1 MRKITRAGAACRLM
15 MVVIGATLAT
25 SAIGLRPAEA
35 AKSYQVNG
43 KWYSVHGAS
52 GYDESGTASHHGPG
66 FHGRR
71 PANGETYDQW
81 GMTAAHKTLPLGSH
95 VYVTNQRTGKT
106 VKVRIND
113 RGPFVGGRIIDLSTH
128 VAGVLGINGLGQVR
142 VRTAMSGGDDQSE
155 RRKIA
160 SKAKQDDD
168 GDDTPKRKAK
178 ARVASNSDG
187 DDAPKRKAKVR
198 VASNS
203 DDEDAKPRKAAS
215 QKADSDKTE
224 ARAKDA
230 AKERRERYKHEVREY
245 GGMASLSGGDA
256 GKIGPGYSAGWK
268 VEDQRLVQKLEQV
281 AMAEVQ
287 AEWRKA
293 VASRKS

>member
-25 SAIGLRPAEA
+25 SAIGLRNAEA

-52 GYDESGTASHHGPG
+52 GYDESGTASHYGPG

-71 PANGETYDQW
+71 TANGETYDQW

-113 RGPFVGGRIIDLSTH
+113 RGPFVGSRIIDLSTH
-128 VAGVLGINGLGQVR
+128 VANVLGINGLGQVR
-142 VRTAMSGGDDQSE
+142 VRTAMSGNDDKPE
-155 RRKIA
+155 KRKIA
-160 SKAKQDDD
+160 AKAKQDDD
-168 GDDTPKRKAK
+168 GDE
-178 ARVASNSDG
+178 
-187 DDAPKRKAKVR
+187 APKRKAKVR

-203 DDEDAKPRKAAS
+203 DDDAKPRKAAI
-215 QKADSDKTE
+215 QKAEQQKAERQD
-224 ARAKDA
+224 ARPKEQ

-245 GGMASLSGGDA
+245 GGMASLGSDT
-256 GKIGPGYSAGWK
+256 GKIGPGHSAGWK
-268 VEDQRLVQKLEQV
+268 LEDQRLVEKLEQV

-287 AEWRKA
+287 SEWRKA
-293 VASRKS
+293 LASRKS